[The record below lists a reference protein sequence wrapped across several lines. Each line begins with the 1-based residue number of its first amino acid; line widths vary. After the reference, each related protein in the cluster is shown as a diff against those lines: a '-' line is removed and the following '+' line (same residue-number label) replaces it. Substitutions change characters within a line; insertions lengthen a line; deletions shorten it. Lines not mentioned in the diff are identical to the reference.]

1 MAIDQHID
9 ELVRLYTAAIKSAGG
24 GKSGADSESAAIAL
38 GMENAAMAAASAEAM
53 MVQSIVAERMAVA
66 RMKAAGVKW

>member
-9 ELVRLYTAAIKSAGG
+9 ELVRLYSAAIKTASGPGAG
-24 GKSGADSESAAIAL
+24 SEAAAIAL
-38 GMENAAMAAASAEAM
+38 GMENAALAAASAEAA

-66 RMKAAGVKW
+66 RMKAAGMKW